1 MTQAEKKQ
9 IENIQ
14 KQIKMLSEE
23 IDFIKQKHE
32 MEFEQLET
40 DSSLV
45 QTYN

>member
-9 IENIQ
+9 IDDIQ
-14 KQIKMLSEE
+14 KKIKKLSEE

-40 DSSLV
+40 DNSLV